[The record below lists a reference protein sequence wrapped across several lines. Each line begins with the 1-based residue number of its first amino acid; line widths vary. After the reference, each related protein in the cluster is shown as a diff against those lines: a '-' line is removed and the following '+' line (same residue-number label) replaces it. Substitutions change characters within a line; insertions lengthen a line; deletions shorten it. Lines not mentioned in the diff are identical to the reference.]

1 MEVIGFVELFS
12 RQDAKVAKK
21 KLAGQRRGRRE

>member
-1 MEVIGFVELFS
+1 MNMIMN

-21 KLAGQRRGRRE
+21 TAGEKTWRFWRLGG